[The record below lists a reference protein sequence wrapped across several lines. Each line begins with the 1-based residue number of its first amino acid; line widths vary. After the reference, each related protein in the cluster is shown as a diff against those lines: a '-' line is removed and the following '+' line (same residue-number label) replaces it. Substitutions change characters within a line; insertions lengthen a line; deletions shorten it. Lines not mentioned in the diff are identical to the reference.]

1 MAPSGADR
9 TRPATHG
16 AAAAARSIGSQPD
29 PVDSGGGEPT
39 LATPAVVGPELGSA
53 REKAAGEEAAAALTA
68 GAAGK
73 TVATPAHAGAQLRWR
88 DRVLPRTA
96 LGLASMILAASL
108 GAAFSGVVLYSYYA
122 FRLQKTDDRIS
133 ALINN
138 YKKTFENA
146 QGDLAAQRDAAKAD
160 IQKELAPLQ
169 SLRAD
174 TAVIGDLVKKVAPSM
189 FFVHTLDANGQPV
202 VGSGFVIA
210 SDPDQSL
217 IVTSYTTVQAATRRP
232 GPDLF
237 VRQGDQDTKVTVS
250 TWDSGNDLALIV
262 LPKGNLPKLDPA
274 PDSPPLQMGTR
285 IFAVSG
291 LGSQGASVVQ
301 GFVTDVSAS
310 GIQHNASVGEQFQ
323 GGPLVNS
330 DGQIIAVA
338 SRSYGPLGF
347 SSDAVWFA
355 PPIQL
360 ACKQILRCPNG
371 TLSGTAPQPKS

>member
-1 MAPSGADR
+1 MAGSGADR
-9 TRPATHG
+9 PRPSAHTP
-16 AAAAARSIGSQPD
+16 AAAARGLGGHHPD
-29 PVDSGGGEPT
+29 PAPVDGGGEATMAMPAVT
-39 LATPAVVGPELGSA
+39 APNTGAASETAGPETVADVPAVGGQPATPALSA
-53 REKAAGEEAAAALTA
+53 
-68 GAAGK
+68 
-73 TVATPAHAGAQLRWR
+73 AHLRWR

-96 LGLASMILAASL
+96 IGLASMILAASL

-133 ALINN
+133 GLINN
-138 YKKTFENA
+138 YKKTFQNA

-174 TAVIGDLVKKVAPSM
+174 TAVIGDLVKKVAPSV
-189 FFVHTLDANGQPV
+189 FFVHTLDANGQPS

-237 VRQGDQDTKVTVS
+237 VRQGDQDIKVTVS

-262 LPKGNLPKLDPA
+262 LPRGNVPKLDPA
-274 PDSPPLQMGTR
+274 PDNPPLQMGSR

-310 GIQHNASVGEQFQ
+310 GIQHNASVGQQFQ

-330 DGQIIAVA
+330 DGKVIAVA
-338 SRSYGPLGF
+338 SRSFGPLNF
-347 SSDAVWFA
+347 TSDAVWFA